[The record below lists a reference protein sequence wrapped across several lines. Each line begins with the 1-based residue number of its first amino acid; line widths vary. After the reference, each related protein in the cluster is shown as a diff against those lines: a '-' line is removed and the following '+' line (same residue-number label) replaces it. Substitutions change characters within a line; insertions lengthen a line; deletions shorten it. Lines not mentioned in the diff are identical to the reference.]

1 MRVENSILMPLVL
14 NLEERSFEIS
24 LTLKVGV

>member
-1 MRVENSILMPLVL
+1 MRAENSILMPLVL